1 MPLVVAV
8 TGGIGS
14 GKTVVAEAFAGLG
27 VEVIDTDQLAH
38 QLTAPGEPAL
48 REIARQF
55 GAEVLSSAGGLDR
68 AQLRKKVFADPD
80 ARRRLEALLHPLIRQ
95 GVDRLLKQ
103 ARGPYVILVVP
114 LLVETG
120 GYSDVVDRVLVVDCP
135 EETQI
140 ARAMRRSG
148 LSRDEVEAILRAQA
162 TREQR
167 LAGADD
173 VLSNAGDLDNLRRG
187 VERLHRE
194 YLALAG
200 GRIGR

>member
-173 VLSNAGDLDNLRRG
+173 VLSNAGDLDNLRRS